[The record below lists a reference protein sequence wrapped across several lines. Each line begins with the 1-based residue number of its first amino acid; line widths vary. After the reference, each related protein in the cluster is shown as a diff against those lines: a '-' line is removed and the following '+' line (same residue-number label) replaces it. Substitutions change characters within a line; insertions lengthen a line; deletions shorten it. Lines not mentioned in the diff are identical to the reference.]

1 MTTTHS
7 AGNIDFVSRHYE
19 ELLHCGDLDAAD
31 RDLSPDFVDHS
42 LPPGKEQGPE
52 GAKAFITMVR
62 AAFPDIRFTEEESI
76 AFGDMVG
83 LVGCWRGT
91 HEGSFLGIEAT
102 GRSIE
107 MRGIVLWR
115 IADGRLAER
124 WAVLDYDSV
133 FEALLAER

>member
-1 MTTTHS
+1 MTTTHTVS
-7 AGNIDFVSRHYE
+7 NIEFVSRHYE

-31 RDLSPDFVDHS
+31 RDLTPDFVDHS
-42 LPPGKEQGPE
+42 LPPGSEQGPA

-62 AAFPDIRFTEEESI
+62 AAFPDIRFTESESI

-83 LVGCWRGT
+83 LVGSWTGT
-91 HEGSFLGIEAT
+91 HNGTFLGLDAT
-102 GRSIE
+102 SRSIE

-133 FEALLAER
+133 FAAIGAAS

>member
-1 MTTTHS
+1 MTTTHAS
-7 AGNIDFVSRHYE
+7 TNIDFVSRHYE
-19 ELLHCGDLDAAD
+19 ELLHRGDLSAAD

-42 LPPGKEQGPE
+42 LPPGRPQGPE

-62 AAFPDIRFTEEESI
+62 SAFPDIRFTEDESI

-83 LVGCWRGT
+83 LVGCWRGR
-91 HEGSFLGIEAT
+91 HEGTFMGIEAT

-115 IADGRLAER
+115 IADGQLAER
-124 WAVLDYDSV
+124 WAVLDYDTV
-133 FEALLAER
+133 FETLLAS